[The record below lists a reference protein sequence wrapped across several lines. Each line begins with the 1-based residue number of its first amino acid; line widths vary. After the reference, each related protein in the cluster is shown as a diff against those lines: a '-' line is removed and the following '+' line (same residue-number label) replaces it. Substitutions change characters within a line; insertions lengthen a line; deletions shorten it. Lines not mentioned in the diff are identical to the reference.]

1 MELDL
6 SMRISTVHPS
16 KRIARFILFL
26 NSSFKLLQFVMRGH
40 ARAARGQAEGRGEAR
55 YTLKGAQWSSSESK
69 VCFEVDF
76 VEG

>member
-40 ARAARGQAEGRGEAR
+40 ARAARGQAEGRGEVHSER
-55 YTLKGAQWSSSESK
+55 AQWSSSESK

>member
-1 MELDL
+1 
-6 SMRISTVHPS
+6 
-16 KRIARFILFL
+16 
-26 NSSFKLLQFVMRGH
+26 MRGH
-40 ARAARGQAEGRGEAR
+40 ARAALGQSGGRGEAR